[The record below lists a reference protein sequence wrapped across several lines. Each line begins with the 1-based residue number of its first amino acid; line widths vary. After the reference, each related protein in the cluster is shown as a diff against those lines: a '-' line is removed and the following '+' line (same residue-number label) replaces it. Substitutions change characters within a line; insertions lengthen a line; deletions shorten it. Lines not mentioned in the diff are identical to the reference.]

1 MEIEG
6 QRIRTFFEDATKL
19 KIPSE
24 INPPVKRIQ
33 IEHKKIHKESKLLCF
48 LQTIYENSLNQ
59 IKLISVHFSL
69 NYRGS
74 GSTSRHNVE
83 SLKIEMS
90 EYEKRLNSKTEKFG
104 NEANREKIKKIT
116 DSAGI
121 SMSEIA
127 SCSYEARAV
136 GVKNGMFMGSA
147 LRLCSDLQTIPYE
160 FERFVLTILICVYLF
175 YCHG

>member
-1 MEIEG
+1 ME
-6 QRIRTFFEDATKL
+6 TM
-19 KIPSE
+19 SE
-24 INPPVKRIQ
+24 YYK
-33 IEHKKIHKESKLLCF
+33 
-48 LQTIYENSLNQ
+48 NQ
-59 IKLISVHFSL
+59 IKLIFVHFL
-69 NYRGS
+69 LHFRGS
-74 GSTSRHNVE
+74 VSTSRHNAE

-104 NEANREKIKKIT
+104 NEANREKIQKIT

-127 SCSYEARAV
+127 SCSYEARKA

-147 LRLCSDLQTIPYE
+147 LRLCPDLQTIPYE
-160 FERFVLTILICVYLF
+160 FERFVQTLIIFIF